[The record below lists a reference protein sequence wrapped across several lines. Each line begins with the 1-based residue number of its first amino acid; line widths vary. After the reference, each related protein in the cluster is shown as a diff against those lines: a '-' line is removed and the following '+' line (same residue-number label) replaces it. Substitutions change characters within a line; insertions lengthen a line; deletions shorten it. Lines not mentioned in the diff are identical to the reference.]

1 MKNLILKLQINSND
15 STREIRLTCSFLLVY
30 NVLKLTSEQLVLSV
44 AEASE
49 RQVKTFHF
57 SLFTPNSSLPTP
69 NSSLPTPNSSLPTPH
84 SSLLTPH
91 SSLPTPHSQLL
102 TPNSSLLTPHSP
114 LLTPHSS
121 LLTPHISDKNHRLKP
136 TKSLINKFNCIN

>member
-84 SSLLTPH
+84 SQ
-91 SSLPTPHSQLL
+91 LPTP
-102 TPNSSLLTPHSP
+102 NSTLFSP
-114 LLTPHSS
+114 LIPSPKFSQTPFCSS
-121 LLTPHISDKNHRLKP
+121 KNKYHKEQI
-136 TKSLINKFNCIN
+136 K